1 MSVNP
6 RNAHVESFIDTI
18 QDLFLFQ
25 HIKNQLV
32 LDQAL
37 LPACLTWY
45 LQMKLI

>member
-25 HIKNQLV
+25 HIQQGCRKQILIG
-32 LDQAL
+32 QAKS
-37 LPACLTWY
+37 ACT
-45 LQMKLI
+45 MI